1 MLKVLRSFVTK
12 RGVVPVRLFEKGS
25 LEMPSDEGA
34 MSTSDEQYTLRTVW
48 WEEDAQQAAVCML
61 DQSLLPQQVIVL
73 HLTHEQQVADA
84 IATLKVRGA
93 PAIGVTAALGML
105 LALRRFLYEWPSTD
119 EWPSVAALQK
129 HLIWVGQLLRSTRPT
144 AVNLSWAVERMLHCV
159 DKTLA
164 ENADPQGLLHKLRLE
179 ALAIAAEDVDSSLR
193 MGRYGAELIPAG
205 ATLLTHCNA
214 GILATSA
221 GLGTA
226 LAPIYVAHQEG
237 KGIHVFVDE
246 TRPVLQGARLT
257 AWELQQAGVPLT
269 LITDSMAGHF
279 MRQGKITAVFVGADR
294 IAANGDVA
302 NKIGTYS
309 LAVLAHA
316 HSLPF
321 YVVAPCSTIDLSV
334 ASGDFIPI
342 EQRNPAEV
350 TSVRGVQIAPVG
362 IQVANPAFDVTP
374 HALITAIIT
383 EQGIARFPY
392 DVSLRHLCGRL

>member
-1 MLKVLRSFVTK
+1 MLNT
-12 RGVVPVRLFEKGS
+12 P
-25 LEMPSDEGA
+25 D
-34 MSTSDEQYTLRTVW
+34 QQHTLRTVW
-48 WEEDAQQAAVCML
+48 WEEDAQLAAVCML

-105 LALRRFLYEWPSTD
+105 LALHRFLHEWTSVD
-119 EWPSVAALQK
+119 EMPSVSALQT
-129 HLIWVGQLLRSTRPT
+129 HLISVGQLLRRTRPT

-164 ENADPQGLLHKLRLE
+164 ESVDPQVLLHKLRLE
-179 ALAIAAEDVDSSLR
+179 ALAIAAEDVAASLK
-193 MGRYGAELIPAG
+193 MGHYGAELIPPG

-214 GILATSA
+214 GVLATSA

-226 LAPIYVAHQEG
+226 LAPIYVAHQAG
-237 KGIHVFVDE
+237 KAIHVFVDE

-302 NKIGTYS
+302 NKIGTYG
-309 LAVLAHA
+309 LAVLAQA

-321 YVVAPCSTIDLSV
+321 YVVAPCSTIDLSLT
-334 ASGDFIPI
+334 SGDFIPI

-350 TSVRGVQIAPVG
+350 TTVRGVQIAPSG

-374 HALITAIIT
+374 HALVTAIIT
-383 EQGIARFPY
+383 EQGIAHSPY